1 MARFNEGNGNPPG
14 KRRNFSETRDD
25 LLCSREALYKLSSTF
40 KVLGH
45 PARIKIFRLLD
56 GNEYSVSEI
65 QDMIG
70 EVQPVTSQHLKIMTD
85 HELLSSRRNGSFVLY
100 TQNKDNFNRKISTHI
115 VNELIENY
123 MDVPAED

>member
-1 MARFNEGNGNPPG
+1 MASFNEGNGKPQG
-14 KRRNFSETRDD
+14 KRRIFSDKKDTM
-25 LLCSREALYKLSSTF
+25 LCSHEALHKLSSTF

-70 EVQPVTSQHLKIMTD
+70 EVQPVTSQHLKIMSD
-85 HELLSSRRNGSFVLY
+85 HDLLSSRRNGSYVLY
-100 TQNKDNFNRKISTHI
+100 TQNKDKFNRKISSHI
-115 VNELIENY
+115 VNELIEGY
-123 MDVPAED
+123 SDVMEEA